1 MSAPRKILLPAALM
15 LALIMASAVPA
26 TGQGLWTYQHYDES
40 NVTISIVNLTT
51 QRLVVT
57 SPAASSTFY
66 IYCNIMFKSDYVVCL
81 EAQSRAFQRTSSLEV
96 PSTTSGVPACPGLLC
111 IDPSR
116 TATWGSG
123 DVIHNGDWAWDGRF
137 SVEYDNP
144 ASPWN
149 LWTVIVNASLQSVP
163 NRGDHPV
170 TDPNLGKGSW
180 WYLYPL
186 NRFSNGCELWPG
198 ADAYSP
204 EGVYVTPILPGP
216 MDSDTAKQSQYATRK
231 FSVMTMWGNDC
242 GGLLAGS
249 LTASLFAGANN
260 HLVLVLREHLP
271 GDNYIGWKLDYV
283 DQPND
288 SVPLPPG
295 CNGCWWSNL

>member
-1 MSAPRKILLPAALM
+1 MSATRKSLLPAALM
-15 LALIMASAVPA
+15 LALIIGSAAPA
-26 TGQGLWTYQHYDES
+26 AGQGLWTYQKHDQT

-51 QRLVVT
+51 QRLVVS
-57 SPAASSTFY
+57 SPAAASSFH
-66 IYCNIMFKSDYVVCL
+66 IYCNITWKSEYDTCL
-81 EAQSRAFQRTSSLEV
+81 KAQSRPFQRMSNT
-96 PSTTSGVPACPGLLC
+96 PSGCPGTLC
-111 IDPSR
+111 IDPYR

-123 DVIHNGDWAWDGRF
+123 DVYDNGDWAWDGRF
-137 SVEYDNP
+137 TVEYESP

-149 LWTVIVNASLQSVP
+149 LWTVIVNATLQSVP

-180 WYLYPL
+180 WYMYHL
-186 NRFSNGCELWPG
+186 NQFSSGCELWPG
-198 ADAYSP
+198 AGAYSP

-216 MDSDTAKQSQYATRK
+216 MDSDAARQAEYATRK
-231 FSVMTMWGNDC
+231 FSVMTMSGNDC
-242 GGLLAGS
+242 GGLLDGS
-249 LTASLFAGANN
+249 PTASLFAGANN

-271 GDNYIGWKLDYV
+271 WDNYIGWKLDYV

-295 CNGCWWSNL
+295 CNGCWYSNLH